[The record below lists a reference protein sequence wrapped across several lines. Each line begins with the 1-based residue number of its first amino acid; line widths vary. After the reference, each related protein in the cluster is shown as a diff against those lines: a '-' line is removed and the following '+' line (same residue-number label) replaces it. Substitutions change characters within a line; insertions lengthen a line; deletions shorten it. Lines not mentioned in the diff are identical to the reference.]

1 MGAIRCRPLEVFPS
15 LATVAC
21 LAHPAIR
28 PCIADVKRRQNIKGP
43 NGAWKTPLAR
53 FIWGRACKH
62 PHDNCNQEKEARRGE
77 KRHAVVLVV
86 WMNEGNFVKK
96 MPRKTGVGEPTSTNF
111 AP

>member
-1 MGAIRCRPLEVFPS
+1 MFPS

-43 NGAWKTPLAR
+43 DGAWETPLTR
-53 FIWGRACKH
+53 FIGGRACKH
-62 PHDNCNQEKEARRGE
+62 PHDNCSQEKDPRTVE
-77 KRHAVVLVV
+77 KRHEAMSVV

-96 MPRKTGVGEPTSTNF
+96 MPRKTGVGEPALPNF
-111 AP
+111 AS